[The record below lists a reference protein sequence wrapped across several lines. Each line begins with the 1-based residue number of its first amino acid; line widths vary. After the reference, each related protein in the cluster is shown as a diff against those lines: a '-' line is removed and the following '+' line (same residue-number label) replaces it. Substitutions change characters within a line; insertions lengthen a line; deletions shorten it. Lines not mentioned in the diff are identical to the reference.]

1 MFNTM
6 TLTKAAG
13 AFIGALLF
21 LMLANWGAS
30 ALFHVG
36 PAGHGGGHGDEEELT
51 QAYTIA
57 VPESA
62 AGGEAEVEEI
72 DFDALMA
79 NADVAAGEKQW
90 AKCRACHALD
100 GSDGVGPH
108 LNGVVGRDVASIA
121 GFNYSGAMSDH
132 AGEVPVWDVEAIQH
146 FIENPRGV
154 VSGTAMSFGGLK
166 KPEDRANVIAY
177 IESQS

>member
-36 PAGHGGGHGDEEELT
+36 PAGHGGGHGEEEIA
-51 QAYTIA
+51 QAYTIP
-57 VPESA
+57 VPEA
-62 AGGEAEVEEI
+62 AEGGAEEEPEI
-72 DFDALMA
+72 NFDELMA
-79 NADVAAGEKQW
+79 SADAAAGEREW
-90 AKCRACHALD
+90 AKCRSCHALD

-108 LNGVVGRDVASIA
+108 LNGVVGREVASVA
-121 GFNYSGAMSDH
+121 GFGYTDAMVAH
-132 AGEVPVWDVEAIQH
+132 AAEAPVWDPNAIQH

-154 VSGTAMSFGGLK
+154 VPGTAMSFAGLK
-166 KPEDRANVIAY
+166 DPQARANLIAY
-177 IESQS
+177 LQSNS

>member
-36 PAGHGGGHGDEEELT
+36 PAGHGGGHDEHEIT
-51 QAYTIA
+51 QAYTIP
-57 VPESA
+57 VPETA
-62 AGGEAEVEEI
+62 AGGEEEEQI
-72 DFDALMA
+72 DFAALMA
-79 NADVAAGEKQW
+79 SADAAAGEREW

-108 LNGVVGRDVASIA
+108 LNGVVGRETAGIA
-121 GFNYSGAMSDH
+121 GFGYSSAMSAHAAEFPIWDADH
-132 AGEVPVWDVEAIQH
+132 LQA
-146 FIENPRGV
+146 FIENPRGTV
-154 VSGTAMSFGGLK
+154 PGTAMSFAGIRD
-166 KPEDRANVIAY
+166 PQARANLIAFL
-177 IESQS
+177 EANP

>member
-13 AFIGALLF
+13 ALIGALLF

-36 PAGHGGGHGDEEELT
+36 HGDGHGDEELA

-62 AGGEAEVEEI
+62 AGGEVVEEEI

-154 VSGTAMSFGGLK
+154 VAGTAMSFGGLK
-166 KPEDRANVIAY
+166 KPEDRANVIAF